1 MNDMVMAT
9 VIVYTYIVIE
19 AIYVLELS
27 IIME

>member
-1 MNDMVMAT
+1 MNDTVMAT